1 MSRTDM
7 KVLGWVFVALMSA
20 ATLQVNAATVY
31 KWTDEKGVI
40 HFGDKQPVG
49 QKSESVDVRS
59 GTSRSNSN
67 DDRPSPQEQLKNLE
81 ANQEKSEEAAAVT
94 RKEEAAQKQRA
105 KNCEIAKKNLETMT
119 NNARIKVEENGEQRY
134 LTPQEIEE
142 KRNEFNAIEEKD
154 CAEQK

>member
-1 MSRTDM
+1 M

-20 ATLQVNAATVY
+20 ATLQVHAATVY

-40 HFGDKQPVG
+40 HFGDKQPIG

-59 GTSRSNSN
+59 GTSHSNS
-67 DDRPSPQEQLKNLE
+67 DDSGSSPQEQLKNLE
-81 ANQEKSEEAAAVT
+81 ANQEKAKEDKATA

-105 KNCEIAKKNLETMT
+105 KNCEIAKKNLVTMT
-119 NNARIKVEENGEQRY
+119 NNARIKVEENGEQRF
-134 LTPQEIEE
+134 LTPQEVDE
-142 KRNEFNAIEEKD
+142 KRDEFNAIVERD